1 MEIVRVRLVDSEEG
15 RGCEL
20 APVEIVKSLRE
31 IRGKENGMDIGF
43 DSLRFEEIHVDLE
56 NLEEANHLIFE
67 NSKEIFEK
75 NDRAFFIGGDH
86 SISYSIVRAFDKVQE
101 DGLLVV
107 FDGRGDVNGIG
118 GPGNNR
124 NWLRRLI
131 DNGFRGSRVVLVG
144 VRNLSKE
151 DREFLK
157 EHRVSLIGMDVLQ
170 EDLDEVCDM
179 IMERARGCKG
189 FYVSV
194 DVGCVDPSCAPG
206 VNGVDVGGLSSREM
220 IYLVKRLRKLDNFRG
235 GDIVEVNP
243 EKDVNGMTVG
253 LASRLLG
260 EMV

>member
-1 MEIVRVRLVDSEEG
+1 LLFVNGEELRKLLKMEIVRVRLVDSEEG

-107 FDGRGDVNGIG
+107 FDGRG
-118 GPGNNR
+118 
-124 NWLRRLI
+124 
-131 DNGFRGSRVVLVG
+131 
-144 VRNLSKE
+144 
-151 DREFLK
+151 
-157 EHRVSLIGMDVLQ
+157 
-170 EDLDEVCDM
+170 
-179 IMERARGCKG
+179 
-189 FYVSV
+189 
-194 DVGCVDPSCAPG
+194 
-206 VNGVDVGGLSSREM
+206 
-220 IYLVKRLRKLDNFRG
+220 
-235 GDIVEVNP
+235 
-243 EKDVNGMTVG
+243 
-253 LASRLLG
+253 
-260 EMV
+260 

>member
-1 MEIVRVRLVDSEEG
+1 VRLIDSDEDK
-15 RGCEL
+15 GCEL

-31 IRGKENGMDIGF
+31 LRGKENGDGIGF

-86 SISYSIVRAFDKVQE
+86 SVSYSIVRAFDKVQE

-107 FDGRGDVNGIG
+107 FDGRGDVNGG
-118 GPGNNR
+118 GGDVSSSGNR
-124 NWLRRLI
+124 NWVRRLI
-131 DNGFRGSRVVLVG
+131 ENGFKGSRVVLVG
-144 VRNLSKE
+144 VRNLSAE

-170 EDLDEVCDM
+170 EDLHDVCDM

-194 DVGCVDPSCAPG
+194 DIGCVDPSCAPG

-220 IYLVKRLRKLDNFRG
+220 IYLIKRLRRLDNLRG

-243 EKDVNGMTVG
+243 SKDVNGMTVG

-260 EMV
+260 EMI